1 MKKMQ
6 YLSSF
11 FVAFILG
18 IFVMNNFVDID
29 VANSISNRKDKKQEY
44 YQDEKG
50 NIWSSKDDYLNYE
63 EEGYYVAPDGSYWE
77 NEYQYEQSL
86 K

>member
-1 MKKMQ
+1 MKKIQ

-18 IFVMNNFVDID
+18 IFVMNNFVDFD
-29 VANSISNRKDKKQEY
+29 VANSISSRKGKKEEH

-50 NIWSSKDDYLNYE
+50 NIGVSKDDYLE
-63 EEGYYVAPDGSYWE
+63 HDEDDYYVAPDGAIGKMNIDMS
-77 NEYQYEQSL
+77 NR
-86 K
+86 